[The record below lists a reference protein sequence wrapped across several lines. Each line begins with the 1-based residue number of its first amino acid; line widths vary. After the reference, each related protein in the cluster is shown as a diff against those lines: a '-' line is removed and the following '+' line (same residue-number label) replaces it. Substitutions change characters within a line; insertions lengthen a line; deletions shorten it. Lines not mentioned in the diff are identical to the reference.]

1 MLYIVFNGMPSK
13 YKSDYKKCKINLLKL
28 APSVVFKCEISFME
42 KIKIF
47 IKTLFPRLTILNSI
61 KKQNFCY
68 RKIILNRIL
77 PFKIRI
83 YKYIL

>member
-1 MLYIVFNGMPSK
+1 MLYIVFNGMPSQ

-28 APSVVFKCEISFME
+28 TSSVVFKCEISFME

-61 KKQNFCY
+61 KKQKLLLSKDNF
-68 RKIILNRIL
+68 K
-77 PFKIRI
+77 
-83 YKYIL
+83 